1 MRRSVILRGFLGAAI
16 CAAALTGVALLAPV
30 VSRWLDGTNQARP
43 DAPAAIATIPSDIG
57 PAPGP
62 DTAAAAKHKHKRRA
76 PAKAKAHERPA
87 VLVGGSVVIVNGTG
101 PSAGSAPA
109 QASAHEPPAVLGGGG
124 VGIVNGPGSGTGTA
138 PADAAPADAAPV
150 PAQR

>member
-16 CAAALTGVALLAPV
+16 CAAALTGVARRAPV

-76 PAKAKAHERPA
+76 PAKAKAHGRRA
-87 VLVGGSVVIVNGTG
+87 FRV
-101 PSAGSAPA
+101 
-109 QASAHEPPAVLGGGG
+109 GGG
-124 VGIVNGPGSGTGTA
+124 VVMVTAPGTA
-138 PADAAPADAAPV
+138 AGPAPAGAAPADAAPV